1 MEPFIKIATFS
12 SRLEAETIGNAL
24 EQYDIPFY
32 VKSEDLGIFGPGHTG
47 ATPQGATL
55 WVAVESAQRVREL
68 LSCLFI
74 DQEDESDDNSS

>member
-1 MEPFIKIATFS
+1 MDALTKIATFN

-55 WVAVESAQRVREL
+55 WVPVESAQRVREL
-68 LSCLFI
+68 LSCLFQGE
-74 DQEDESDDNSS
+74 DQEDSE